1 MPSYFALTQREKV
14 EREEKAKVEI
24 DGSGRV
30 TSVRYKDSSVVYTVN
45 TETITDN
52 AAYEDAMNQY
62 NYDMAKYE
70 KEIADINAQTEI
82 IQEQDR
88 TLELRLRQ
96 LDTEQEALQTEMEA
110 VKKVIDKNIESTFKT
125 FE

>member
-1 MPSYFALTQREKV
+1 M
-14 EREEKAKVEI
+14 
-24 DGSGRV
+24 SGF
-30 TSVRYKDSSVVYTVN
+30 
-45 TETITDN
+45 
-52 AAYEDAMNQY
+52 
-62 NYDMAKYE
+62 AKYCICPVDQIRLVRIFF
-70 KEIADINAQTEI
+70 KKKKIADINAKTEK

-88 TLELRLRQ
+88 TLELRLKQ